1 VCCFGYDPALPR
13 GLREH
18 QWVCRVGDD
27 LFAGLDRDGVHFLTR
42 ETWSAKVAAKNGH
55 EVPQFL
61 AYI

>member
-1 VCCFGYDPALPR
+1 
-13 GLREH
+13 
-18 QWVCRVGDD
+18 VCRVGDE

-42 ETWSAKVAAKNGH
+42 EAWSAKVAAKNGH